1 MTEEVWCGGGGAQAL
16 DSAVEEEWNALLDQ
30 CSQKA
35 KQPSLPDV
43 SLGAILRGENVF
55 VPLLHTALLTAR

>member
-1 MTEEVWCGGGGAQAL
+1 MLSEGRGGRAQAL
-16 DSAVEEEWNALLDQ
+16 DSAVEEEWNSLLDQ

-43 SLGAILRGENVF
+43 SLGAILRGETVLIS
-55 VPLLHTALLTAR
+55 LLHTALLTAP